1 MNRMNESRP
10 LNWYRAS
17 HRAVENE
24 GMSTFQARFNGDCR
38 IMSVIRPN
46 RKTLKAGPPAELA
59 NGWLGQGIC
68 APAAGARAPNRAV
81 EPAR

>member
-46 RKTLKAGPPAELA
+46 RKMLKAGPPAE
-59 NGWLGQGIC
+59 
-68 APAAGARAPNRAV
+68 
-81 EPAR
+81 